1 MFLQVLREKWVF
13 LWLIYCWPIPSIL
26 VDVICNNSLSKRF
39 LRPFLKWFALGTEKR
54 LISILLRFILSTFL
68 KLVDK
73 HWEYI
78 FTLTKGLRMIRTK
91 IAMLERPAA
100 YYIAQKMK
108 FSFKD
113 FCSKFEEIRRKLR
126 LIWTRFY
133 PL

>member
-1 MFLQVLREKWVF
+1 M
-13 LWLIYCWPIPSIL
+13 
-26 VDVICNNSLSKRF
+26 
-39 LRPFLKWFALGTEKR
+39 
-54 LISILLRFILSTFL
+54 LSTFL

-78 FTLTKGLRMIRTK
+78 FTLTKSLRIIRTK
-91 IAMLERPAA
+91 IAMLERPTA
-100 YYIAQKMK
+100 YYTAQKMK